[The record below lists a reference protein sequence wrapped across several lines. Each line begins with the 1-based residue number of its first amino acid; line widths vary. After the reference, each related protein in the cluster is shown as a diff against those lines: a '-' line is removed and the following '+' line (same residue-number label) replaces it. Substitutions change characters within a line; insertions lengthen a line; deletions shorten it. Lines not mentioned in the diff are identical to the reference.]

1 VTALEVLRQHELR
14 PDSGRNSALLA
25 ELLRELDVDQA
36 TLLAAL
42 TPRAEVPTIAEAA
55 AAWLEALGVGKSPVT
70 VRTYAQGLKPFLAY
84 LVQAGVD
91 PVTTCTTDIPHDA
104 VDRWLVALHGQVGNG
119 QTLRVYMSA
128 VRSYLRFLEARRL
141 EPRGMPYRVATLRMG
156 ELVGRLRYHS
166 RRPDRRLPELI
177 GHVLALSAPTPCST
191 KPSRRAKS
199 ERGLRSRTLELLR
212 DRALLLTL
220 WCTGAR
226 RAEVCSLGRSDLED
240 GRADSAL
247 IVGKG
252 DKERV
257 IFFDQPT
264 LAAIRAYL
272 EARADAWEP
281 LFIRHS
287 RNMRVEPGPRGEG
300 YRLSPQ
306 SAWVRV
312 RAYAAELGIPA
323 TPHAF
328 RHARACQLL
337 NAGASMAEVSAI
349 LGHDSLAT
357 TSKIYAKY
365 DVRHLREVFDRC
377 SGTLEG
383 P

>member
-1 VTALEVLRQHELR
+1 VTALPVRSDGI
-14 PDSGRNSALLA
+14 PTPAVGNSALLA
-25 ELLRELDVDQA
+25 ELLRELDVDPA

-55 AAWLEALGVGKSPVT
+55 AAWLEAIGVGKASPT
-70 VRTYAQGLKPFLAY
+70 VRTYRQGLKRFLAY
-84 LVQAGVD
+84 LTEVGID
-91 PVTTCTTDIPHDA
+91 PVSTPTVDIPHDA

-166 RRPDRRLPELI
+166 RRPDRRLPELV
-177 GHVLALSAPTPCST
+177 GRVLTLPMPTLYST
-191 KPSRRAKS
+191 KPSERGHS

-226 RAEVCSLGRSDLED
+226 RAEVCSLNRSDLDD

-252 DKERV
+252 GRERT

-264 LAAIRAYL
+264 LEAIRAYL
-272 EARADAWEP
+272 SARADTWAP
-281 LFIRHS
+281 LFLRHS
-287 RNMRVEPGPRGEG
+287 RNPHRPPGPTGEG
-300 YRLSPQ
+300 LRMGPQ
-306 SAWVRV
+306 SAWVAV
-312 RAYAAELGIPA
+312 RKYAAELGIPA

-377 SGTLEG
+377 SSSG
-383 P
+383 

>member
-1 VTALEVLRQHELR
+1 VSGLALPSGDLRVV
-14 PDSGRNSALLA
+14 PTRNPALLA
-25 ELLRELDVDQA
+25 ELLRELDIDQA
-36 TLLAAL
+36 ALLAAL

-55 AAWLEALGVGKSPVT
+55 AAWLETIAVGKSPAT
-70 VRTYAQGLKPFLAY
+70 VRTYAQGLKRFLGNLQA
-84 LVQAGVD
+84 AGVD
-91 PVTTCTTDIPHDA
+91 PATTPTVEIPHDA
-104 VDRWLVALHGQVGNG
+104 AEQWVVSLHGEAGNG
-119 QTLRVYMSA
+119 QTLRVYLSA
-128 VRSYLRFLEARRL
+128 LRSYLRFLEARRL
-141 EPRGMPYRVATLRMG
+141 EPRGMPYRVATLRIG
-156 ELVGRLRYHS
+156 ELVGRLRYRS

-177 GHVLALSAPTPCST
+177 EHVLALPAPTLYST
-191 KPSRRAKS
+191 KPSDRGHS

-226 RAEVCSLGRSDLED
+226 RAEVCSLSRSDLDD

-252 DKERV
+252 GKERV
-257 IFFDQPT
+257 IFFDRPT
-264 LAAIRAYL
+264 LAVIRAYL
-272 EARADAWEP
+272 ETRADVWEP

-287 RNMRVEPGPRGEG
+287 RNMRAEPGPKGEG

-306 SAWVRV
+306 SAWLRV

-365 DVRHLREVFDRC
+365 DIRHLREVFDRC

-383 P
+383 R